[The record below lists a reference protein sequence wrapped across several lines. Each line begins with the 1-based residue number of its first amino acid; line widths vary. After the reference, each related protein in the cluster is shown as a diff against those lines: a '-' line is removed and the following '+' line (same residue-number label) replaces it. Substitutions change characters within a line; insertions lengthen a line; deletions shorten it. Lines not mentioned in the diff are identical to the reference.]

1 MPTASQQET
10 NLYYFNTTGPMS
22 FGRKP
27 FYLSKE
33 RKHRQ
38 EHRRMMQAKW
48 DALTA
53 EERMK
58 LQQSFESMREH
69 EDYR

>member
-1 MPTASQQET
+1 MPTANHQEV
-10 NLYYFNTTGPMS
+10 NEYYFNTTGPMS

-48 DALTA
+48 DALTD
-53 EERMK
+53 EERLK